1 MAGEEV
7 VLAGNAYSVGPLDV
21 VLLLSFV
28 GILLYLLSKKRE
40 EQKKPVLN
48 GLAGLKQLNINTAA
62 ATSTATGFV
71 EKMKAT
77 G

>member
-7 VLAGNAYSVGPLDV
+7 VLAGNTYSVGPLDV

-48 GLAGLKQLNINTAA
+48 GLADLKQLNINTAA
-62 ATSTATGFV
+62 ASMATGFV

>member
-1 MAGEEV
+1 MVEEEV
-7 VLAGNAYSVGPLDV
+7 VVAGNAYSVGPFDV

-28 GILLYLLSKKRE
+28 GILLYLISKKRE

-48 GLAGLKQLNINTAA
+48 GLADLKQLNINTTAA
-62 ATSTATGFV
+62 SMPTGFV
-71 EKMKAT
+71 EKMKTT